1 MEQRQERERERER
14 EREKEMSRSAE
25 FSYTLLKNRC
35 IVVNRDTMAGKY
47 F

>member
-1 MEQRQERERERER
+1 MEQRQERER